1 MDFPHTE
8 HQAALLAIAHE
19 LAARFDARA
28 AAYDRTGDFPHENYA
43 DLRAAGLPSLSVPTH
58 FGGMGASLL
67 DSIMVIE
74 ELARGDGSTALSFTM
89 HVQTI
94 GSAAEAN
101 AWPAPLFARLCRAAV
116 EEGALVN
123 SIASEPALGSPSRGG
138 KPQTTA
144 TPQRDAQGR
153 ITHWRINGHK
163 NFASM
168 SPVLD
173 YMIIPAALEDGSDEV
188 ARFLVPAGPGLEI
201 VETWDALGMRTT
213 GSHDIYLHDV
223 CVDDDAMLNRGVEG
237 PSGKGPKSVNAWFM
251 GTVSAVYLGIAQAA
265 LDVAARYARERV
277 PTALGKPIAEVESIQ
292 RRLGQAAFAI
302 AQARLT
308 LYQVAD
314 LWARYPEQRAD
325 TLGALVGV
333 AKVTVTNNAIEA
345 VDHAMRVAG
354 GASMGKALPLE
365 RYYRDVR
372 AGLNHPINDDLLFVQ
387 LGKAAAKA

>member
-1 MDFPHTE
+1 
-8 HQAALLAIAHE
+8 
-19 LAARFDARA
+19 
-28 AAYDRTGDFPHENYA
+28 
-43 DLRAAGLPSLSVPTH
+43 
-58 FGGMGASLL
+58 
-67 DSIMVIE
+67 
-74 ELARGDGSTALSFTM
+74 
-89 HVQTI
+89 
-94 GSAAEAN
+94 
-101 AWPAPLFARLCRAAV
+101 
-116 EEGALVN
+116 
-123 SIASEPALGSPSRGG
+123 
-138 KPQTTA
+138 
-144 TPQRDAQGR
+144 
-153 ITHWRINGHK
+153 
-163 NFASM
+163 
-168 SPVLD
+168 
-173 YMIIPAALEDGSDEV
+173 
-188 ARFLVPAGPGLEI
+188 
-201 VETWDALGMRTT
+201 
-213 GSHDIYLHDV
+213 
-223 CVDDDAMLNRGVEG
+223 
-237 PSGKGPKSVNAWFM
+237 M